1 MEVMTFLKEPLETQ
15 QFPLILCCSLA
26 QCKSCTLTQ
35 WVNVKLRIKIET
47 KWVEALKQVEMWK
60 KKSSHPFPK
69 FCATVMSDCCYK
81 FLT

>member
-1 MEVMTFLKEPLETQ
+1 MEVMTFLKESLETQ

-60 KKSSHPFPK
+60 KNP
-69 FCATVMSDCCYK
+69 
-81 FLT
+81 LTLFQSFVPQ